1 MNPALATLFAG
12 VVLDGRDP
20 HHDLV
25 TLIDGSRP
33 VVRVREVAAR
43 HHLEMVDLF
52 DLGREADLI
61 ARCTQRLDGEKWLP
75 VEPEWVD
82 ALTPESHLR
91 LYELADAVNFHR
103 VIATAERQI
112 TRSASLR
119 ALKTR
124 LAEQQSAP
132 MLAVM
137 NRELGSWMSQV
148 TQAISSALPASKSST
163 SP

>member
-1 MNPALATLFAG
+1 MSSALATLFAG
-12 VVLDGRDP
+12 VVLDGRDSDHP
-20 HHDLV
+20 LIL
-25 TLIDGSRP
+25 LIDGTTA

-61 ARCTQRLDGEKWLP
+61 ARCTQRLEGDKWIP
-75 VEPEWVD
+75 VEPEFVD

-91 LYELADAVNFHR
+91 LYELADRLNFKR

-112 TRSASLR
+112 TRSGGLR
-119 ALKTR
+119 ELKTR
-124 LAEQQSAP
+124 LAEQQTAP

-148 TQAISSALPASKSST
+148 TQALSSVLPASKS
-163 SP
+163 